1 MATKTVLTVQSNS
14 LTLSR
19 SNFTVPQRRILY
31 AIIETLSPYLRADLS
46 LKNGREVKY
55 TQAFEDLA
63 RVVYKASD
71 ICRPDDFGEL
81 RKALEQLKDKSVF
94 VETEDWEIYSS
105 LILQYKFPRR
115 SEFIQMDLNP
125 EMYGI
130 LLDLNKGYTIYQTQ
144 IALSFTS
151 IYAMKMYEIVAKWRN
166 SPKFYITLDEL
177 RRLTDTQ
184 RKYAQIKQFKE
195 NVLDVAKAQLK
206 ASEITDLR
214 FKYKE
219 KKEGRA
225 IVGFE
230 ITVIKTENAHEFIEV
245 EKANTPSLRW
255 NFSKDLLEN
264 FASYGV
270 NLKGKNLDLI
280 VRYQATFGEK
290 KLIEEL
296 EYYSNK
302 AVGKTNIP
310 AYIISCFKKALDQPQ
325 VTQQIQPTT
334 IPKPIGSIISEVNLA
349 NKEVWEM
356 TPAEKKEYIARKR
369 AIDNEPLI

>member
-1 MATKTVLTVQSNS
+1 MHIKTSLTVQSNA

-19 SNFTVPQRRILY
+19 TNFTVPQRRILY
-31 AIIETLSPYLRADLS
+31 AIVETLSPYLRADLS
-46 LKNGREVKY
+46 LKHGREVKY

-63 RVVYKASD
+63 RIVYKASD
-71 ICRPDDFGEL
+71 ICRPEDFGEL

-94 VETEDWEIYSS
+94 VETEDWEIYTS
-105 LILQYKFPRR
+105 LILQYKFPKR
-115 SEFIQMDLNP
+115 SEFIQMDLNT

-130 LLDLNKGYTIYQTQ
+130 LLDLNKGYTLYQTK

-151 IYAMKMYEIVAKWRN
+151 IYAMKMYEIVAKWRS
-166 SPKFYITLDEL
+166 SPKFYIALDEL

-184 RKYAQIKQFKE
+184 RKYNQIKDFKD
-195 NVLDVAKAQLK
+195 NVLDVAKAQLN

-219 KKEGRA
+219 KKEGRT

-302 AVGKTNIP
+302 AVGKANIP

-356 TPAEKKEYIARKR
+356 TPAEKKEYIAKKR

>member
-1 MATKTVLTVQSNS
+1 MATKTVLTVQSNA

-46 LKNGREVKY
+46 LKNGREIKY

-71 ICRPDDFGEL
+71 ICRPEDFGEL

-94 VETEDWEIYSS
+94 VETEDWEIYTS
-105 LILQYKFPRR
+105 LILQYKFPKR

-130 LLDLNKGYTIYQTQ
+130 LLDLNKGYTIYQTK

-166 SPKFYITLDEL
+166 APKFYITLDEL

-325 VTQQIQPTT
+325 VAQQIQPTT

-356 TPAEKKEYIARKR
+356 TPAEKKEYIAKKR

>member
-1 MATKTVLTVQSNS
+1 MAHNSLTVQSNIIS
-14 LTLSR
+14 LSR

-31 AIIETLSPYLRADLS
+31 AVIETLSPYLRRDL
-46 LKNGREVKY
+46 N
-55 TQAFEDLA
+55 LA
-63 RVVYKASD
+63 KGKEIQYELGFFDISKITYKASD
-71 ICRPDDFGEL
+71 ICEPRLYGEL
-81 RKALEQLKDKSVF
+81 RTALRQLKEKHFFIETSEMAFGSSF
-94 VETEDWEIYSS
+94 VLKYNFKE
-105 LILQYKFPRR
+105 R
-115 SEFIQMDLNP
+115 SEIIELAIDEELYKMIIDLSA
-125 EMYGI
+125 
-130 LLDLNKGYTIYQTQ
+130 GYTLYQTKVV
-144 IALSFTS
+144 LSLSS

-166 SPKFYITLDEL
+166 VTKFFITLEEL
-177 RRLTDTQ
+177 KRLTDTIG
-184 RKYAQIKQFKE
+184 KYSQIKDFKKR
-195 NVLDVAKAQLK
+195 VLDISKEQLDK
-206 ASEITDLR
+206 SEITDLR

-219 KKEGRA
+219 KKEGKR
-225 IVGFE
+225 IIGFE

-356 TPAEKKEYIARKR
+356 TPAEKKEYIAKKR